1 MTYPTLNEINSNSIY
16 APIGYEEEFNKRII
30 KNLKYS
36 YILMSVRQQ
45 LTEELNALPITHIK
59 KIVSKYNKELDIKPI
74 SRKKKAEIISMI
86 TSKKPLNK
94 VLFVKL
100 LNEAKNMRSKPKTEP
115 KTKPKTAPKKEEPK
129 KEEPKKKESKTVPK
143 PAPKKDKPKKEKQ
156 PKLPPKKV
164 MVDGAAE
171 VAINAIYSILEQ
183 EDRPLEDWEDVG
195 GIDINTEAYLDDL
208 FKELKI
214 FDNPELES
222 KTYRL
227 IDVDVEKKVAKS
239 FKNAIKER
247 NKKEKKKK
255 QKKGKK

>member
-1 MTYPTLNEINSNSIY
+1 
-16 APIGYEEEFNKRII
+16 
-30 KNLKYS
+30 
-36 YILMSVRQQ
+36 
-45 LTEELNALPITHIK
+45 
-59 KIVSKYNKELDIKPI
+59 
-74 SRKKKAEIISMI
+74 
-86 TSKKPLNK
+86 
-94 VLFVKL
+94 
-100 LNEAKNMRSKPKTEP
+100 
-115 KTKPKTAPKKEEPK
+115 
-129 KEEPKKKESKTVPK
+129 
-143 PAPKKDKPKKEKQ
+143 
-156 PKLPPKKV
+156 

-195 GIDINTEAYLDDL
+195 GIDVNTGAYIVDL

-247 NKKEKKKK
+247 NKKGKKSMDNLKNKLKQVKKDLAKTRKERRQTSAKDAVIQVRLDERIEKLITKKDDI
-255 QKKGKK
+255 QKKLDELK